1 MRNRYSQAW
10 VVLSLLLLFSVLA
23 TSEAVQESLTYDE
36 PAHYKY
42 GEQIL
47 NLDSSRF
54 DDSKMPFSILNVLP
68 VKLIQSFFPGLLEG
82 HWQFERI
89 GRISTIGIS
98 ILLGLLIYKWSNEL
112 FGGFAGIFS
121 LLFFALEPNIIAH
134 SHLITTD
141 IFAAFAITLSV
152 YCFWRFT
159 NTPNLKWGLT
169 SSLCL
174 GLAQLAKYTSVFL
187 FPLLLLVALVQY
199 GPSAFGAIRR
209 GNGRAISR
217 GLRLFFGYFILHIGI
232 SLIVIN
238 AGFLF
243 NKSFLPLGDYQFHS
257 DLFLNIQ
264 DGFSRFS
271 GLPVPFPQPY
281 VEGLDLIRFR
291 ERTGVGYGGI
301 YLLGDLRNSGGFLGY
316 FFTAS
321 LLKVPIA
328 TQLFILVAI
337 IDYILRREKSGFL
350 NKEWYLVGP
359 VLFFAVYFN
368 FFFRAQIGLRYYL
381 VIFPFMLV
389 FIGSLFREW
398 EKVFQPKLWLVV
410 TGCTY
415 LFLSV
420 LSYYPHHLSYVN
432 EIIWDRTK
440 AYRYLADSNIDW
452 GQNEAYLTEYLETHS
467 NAIIEPAEPIEGLLI
482 VSVNRLVGVRGG
494 PEQYRWLRDN
504 FEPIGHL
511 VYSYLIYEITLEDLD
526 RIQ

>member
-1 MRNRYSQAW
+1 MRKKYSQAW
-10 VVLSLLLLFSVLA
+10 VVLGLLLLFTVLA
-23 TSEAVQESLTYDE
+23 TSEAIQDSLTYDE
-36 PAHYKY
+36 PAHYRY

-54 DDSKMPFSILNVLP
+54 DDSKMPFSVLNVLP
-68 VKLIQSFFPGLLEG
+68 VKLIQSFIPGLLEG
-82 HWQFERI
+82 YWQFERI

-98 ILLGLLIYKWSNEL
+98 ILLGILIYKWSNEL

-121 LLFFALEPNIIAH
+121 LLFFTLEPNIIAH

-141 IFAAFAITLSV
+141 IFAAFAIALSV

-159 NTPNLKWGLT
+159 NTPNLKWGLI

-174 GLAQLAKYTSVFL
+174 GLAQLTKYTSVFL
-187 FPLLLLVALVQY
+187 FPLLFLIALVQY
-199 GPSAFGAIRR
+199 GPDVYANIRS
-209 GNGRAISR
+209 GNGRAICR
-217 GLRLFFGYFILHIGI
+217 GLRLFFGYLILHIAI

-243 NKSFLPLGDYQFHS
+243 NKSFLPLGDYQFQS

-264 DGFSRFS
+264 GKFSRFA

-281 VEGLDLIRFR
+281 LEGLDLTRFR
-291 ERTGVGYGGI
+291 ERTGAGYGAI

-316 FFTAS
+316 FFIAS
-321 LLKVPIA
+321 LYKVPIV
-328 TQLFILVAI
+328 TQLIVFVAI
-337 IDYILRREKSGFL
+337 LDYIIRRKKSGFL
-350 NKEWYLVGP
+350 KKEWYLVAP
-359 VLFFAVYFN
+359 VLFFAIYFN

-381 VIFPFMLV
+381 VVFPFVLV

-398 EKVFQPKLWLVV
+398 ESVFQPKTWLVFA
-410 TGCTY
+410 GCTY
-415 LFLSV
+415 LILSV
-420 LSYYPHHLSYVN
+420 FSFYPHHISYVN

-440 AYRYLADSNIDW
+440 VYRCLADSNVDW
-452 GQNEAYLTEYLETHS
+452 GQSEAYLAEYLETHS
-467 NAIIEPAEPIEGLLI
+467 NAIVEPVEPIEGLLI

-494 PEQYRWLRDN
+494 PEQYRWLREN
-504 FEPIGHL
+504 FEPIDHL
-511 VYSYLIYEITLEDLD
+511 AYSYLIYEINLEDLG